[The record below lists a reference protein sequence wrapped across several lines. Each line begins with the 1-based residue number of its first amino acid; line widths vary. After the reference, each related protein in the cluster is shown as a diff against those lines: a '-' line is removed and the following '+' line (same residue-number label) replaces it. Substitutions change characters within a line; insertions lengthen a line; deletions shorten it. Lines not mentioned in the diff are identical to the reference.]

1 MNFLEKY
8 KKEQKEKLQKVTAI
22 VVGASGGGLAYL
34 AQQSVSNSLAV
45 GGFVGLTA
53 YFAYKNGVFKEKFEQ
68 LATIMTQKK
77 EKELRKEI
85 NKETI
90 EIIKNIRTKSK
101 LTTNEKELAIELDKL
116 LFDELLELFNQLE
129 EQGKKQTLIQK
140 IKENKYLMDILT
152 FNDTK

>member
-34 AQQSVSNSLAV
+34 AQQSVNNSIAV

-53 YFAYKNGVFKEKFEQ
+53 YFAYKNGVFKEKFEK

-90 EIIKNIRTKSK
+90 EIIKNIRTESK
-101 LTTNEKELAIELDKL
+101 LTTNEKELATELDKL